1 MRFSVLI
8 SLIPLAAAVTT
19 PVDTRAPAAVAE
31 PADGENLVAVAR
43 DLLPLEKR
51 DCDPGCKC
59 VKGLRQG
66 QYCGTCRLNGGTG
79 AYVISS
85 GRVAGNVYECAP
97 TGKCCTYGRAN
108 DCGRGDD
115 RCGPY

>member
-1 MRFSVLI
+1 MRLSVLI

-19 PVDTRAPAAVAE
+19 PADTRAPAAVAE
-31 PADGENLVAVAR
+31 PVDGENLVAVR

-51 DCDPGCKC
+51 QCDPGCRC
-59 VKGLRQG
+59 VTGLRQG

-79 AYVISS
+79 AYVITR
-85 GRVAGNVYECAP
+85 GRVARNVYECAP
-97 TGKCCTYGRAN
+97 NGDCCSYGPAN